1 MLVKLATQFG
11 LVGAKAMPISK
22 LQAFLMQQKGDKDIF
37 DYYEDLLTILKDKN
51 NSPTYWM
58 YAPGENASQ

>member
-1 MLVKLATQFG
+1 
-11 LVGAKAMPISK
+11 
-22 LQAFLMQQKGDKDIF
+22 MQQKGDKDIF

-58 YAPGENASQ
+58 YAPGENASQWEECLTAGTMCIGWPSMGDLSEYNT